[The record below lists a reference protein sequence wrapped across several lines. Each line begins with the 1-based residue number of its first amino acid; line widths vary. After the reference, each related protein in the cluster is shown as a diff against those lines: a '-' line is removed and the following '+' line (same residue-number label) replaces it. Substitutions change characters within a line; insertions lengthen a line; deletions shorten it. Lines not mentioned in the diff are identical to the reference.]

1 VHGGR
6 SLLDRDPAS
15 GPASA
20 SGPLGD
26 EEGAAPPDG
35 SSHARI
41 PARATIPY
49 IRSTRRS
56 APQRRTRDAALRRPG
71 YTPRPEEVLT
81 RNGATTILA
90 AIDVGTNAVRL
101 EIARLLPDGALE
113 TLHQERDP
121 VRPGEGVFATGA
133 MPREVVERL
142 LATLRRYAALCRRH
156 GARVRAVA
164 TSAVREAR
172 NQAEIVRRVRDEAGL
187 ELEVVSGREEARLI
201 CLGVLQG
208 RPAGKRALV
217 IDIGGGSTEVAPAE
231 GEQAKELFSVP
242 VGAVRL
248 TEIFGS
254 SGKVSPER
262 LAVMRS
268 FAAEAFQEALPRPL
282 PRCRDALGSGGTTN
296 AIVAAHGDSRRLTL
310 RKVERAVEEMADL
323 SLGERRRR
331 YEPRRAEIIVAGAVI
346 LEAAMRHLSLE
357 AVVAVD
363 TGLRNGILLDLA
375 RRSPGAAAAAAADRA
390 HAVLALGR
398 RFGFDEKHAIQT
410 ARLSLALFD
419 QLAGIHALPA
429 SARGLLEAAA
439 LLHDVGHAVS
449 PNRHHKH
456 TYYLVSNAD
465 IPGFSDR
472 ERLLVALVARYHRRS
487 APDRNRP
494 DLADL
499 PLSDFRLV
507 RRLVGLLRV
516 ADALDRSH
524 HQPVHDVRGISRN
537 GVVRVRANARAAL
550 DLELW
555 DVAREAALFRAIFG
569 HRLEVERWSDGPRPA
584 LAGALPTPMT
594 TARRLSARGGPPT
607 PSRAPRRA
615 GRGRARAPRRSGA

>member
-1 VHGGR
+1 MCTAGG
-6 SLLDRDPAS
+6 AS
-15 GPASA
+15 R
-20 SGPLGD
+20 
-26 EEGAAPPDG
+26 AAT
-35 SSHARI
+35 S
-41 PARATIPY
+41 RACY
-49 IRSTRRS
+49 VSQIRSTVGPAR
-56 APQRRTRDAALRRPG
+56 QRRTQCAACRRPS
-71 YTPRPEEVLT
+71 YTPRRRPDPLT
-81 RNGATTILA
+81 RNGATPILA

-101 EIARLLPDGALE
+101 EIARLLPDGTLE

-133 MPREVVERL
+133 MPREVLDRL

-172 NQAEIVRRVRDEAGL
+172 NQPEIVRRVRDEAGL

-208 RPAGKRALV
+208 RPPGKRAIA

-231 GEQAKELFSVP
+231 GEQAKELYSVP

-268 FAAEAFQEALPRPL
+268 FVSEAFREALPRAL
-282 PRCRDALGSGGTTN
+282 PRCRTALGSGGTIN
-296 AIVAAHGDSRRLTL
+296 AIVAAHGDSRRLTV
-310 RKVERAVEEMADL
+310 RKVERAVEQMADL
-323 SLGERRRR
+323 SLAERRRR

-357 AVVAVD
+357 AVLAVD

-375 RRSPGAAAAAAADRA
+375 RRSPGAAAAAAADRTQA
-390 HAVLALGR
+390 AIALGR
-398 RFGFDEKHAIQT
+398 RFAFDEKHAAQT

-419 QLAGIHALPA
+419 QLADIHALPA

-439 LLHDVGHAVS
+439 LLHDLGHAVS

-472 ERLLVALVARYHRRS
+472 ERLLVALIARYHRRS

-494 DLADL
+494 DLVDL
-499 PLSDFRLV
+499 PVSDFRLV

-524 HQPVHDVRGISRN
+524 HQPVSDVRALARGSF
-537 GVVRVRANARAAL
+537 VRVRAKARGAM

-569 HRLEVERWSDGPRPA
+569 KRLEVERF
-584 LAGALPTPMT
+584 
-594 TARRLSARGGPPT
+594 
-607 PSRAPRRA
+607 
-615 GRGRARAPRRSGA
+615 GR

>member
-1 VHGGR
+1 MPQPRLHSPTGG
-6 SLLDRDPAS
+6 
-15 GPASA
+15 
-20 SGPLGD
+20 
-26 EEGAAPPDG
+26 
-35 SSHARI
+35 I
-41 PARATIPY
+41 
-49 IRSTRRS
+49 
-56 APQRRTRDAALRRPG
+56 
-71 YTPRPEEVLT
+71 LT
-81 RNGATTILA
+81 RTAATPILA
-90 AIDVGTNAVRL
+90 AIDVGTNAIRL
-101 EIARLLPDGALE
+101 EIARRLPDGALE

-121 VRPGEGVFATGA
+121 VRPGEGVFQTGA
-133 MPREVVERL
+133 MSREVADRL

-172 NQAEIVRRVRDEAGL
+172 NQAEVVRRVREETGL

-208 RPAGKRALV
+208 RPPGKRALV

-231 GEQAKELFSVP
+231 GEQAKELYSVP

-268 FAAEAFQEALPRPL
+268 FASEAFREALPRTL
-282 PRCRDALGSGGTTN
+282 PRCRAALGSGGTTN
-296 AIVAAHGDSRRLTL
+296 AVAVAHGESRRLTL
-310 RKVERAVEEMADL
+310 RKVERAVEQMAEL

-346 LEAAMRHLSLE
+346 LEGAMRHLALD
-357 AVVAVD
+357 AVLAVD

-390 HAVLALGR
+390 HAAIALGR
-398 RFGFDEKHAIQT
+398 RFAFDEKHAVQT
-410 ARLSLALFD
+410 AHIAVSLFD
-419 QLAGIHALPA
+419 QLADLHGLPA

-439 LLHDVGHAVS
+439 LLHDLGHAVS

-472 ERLLVALVARYHRRS
+472 ERLIVALVSRYHRRS
-487 APDRNRP
+487 APERNRP

-499 PLSDFRLV
+499 PVSDFRLV

-524 HQPVHDVRGISRN
+524 HQPVHEVRVAVRDGS
-537 GVVRVRANARAAL
+537 VRVRARAKSAL

-555 DVAREAALFRAIFG
+555 DVAREAPLFRAIFG
-569 HRLEVERWSDGPRPA
+569 RRLEVER
-584 LAGALPTPMT
+584 
-594 TARRLSARGGPPT
+594 SAR
-607 PSRAPRRA
+607 
-615 GRGRARAPRRSGA
+615 